1 MRYIRALLALSVL
14 FGVLLPGIGRAQG
27 SGDDTARRL
36 LATRT
41 ELEARLNVLRDMAR
55 TGGGPDWLLA
65 ESTVVR
71 MRLDQGDFRSG
82 DRVLLTVQDPAP
94 MRGPPDP
101 RGAVK
106 SEEQQLSDTFTVG
119 GGQEL
124 LLPVVGRVG
133 LKGVLRSELEPTLV
147 REITRFIRD
156 PVVHAQAL
164 ISVGVTG
171 EVARP
176 GYYAVPGDAVVAML
190 LTAAGGPT
198 KDAQMNKL
206 KLDRAGKT
214 LWEGNEFRRAIAEG
228 RTLEDLRVQAGDQLI
243 VPTNKHSDIYG
254 PLRFVAVLLS
264 IPVTIYTLTHLK

>member
-1 MRYIRALLALSVL
+1 MRYIRALLAVPALLV
-14 FGVLLPGIGRAQG
+14 VLLPDIGRAQG

-36 LATRT
+36 LATRA

-55 TGGGPDWLLA
+55 SSRPDWLVA

-71 MRLDQGDFRSG
+71 MRLDQGDFRAG

-94 MRGPPDP
+94 MRGPADP

-147 REITRFIRD
+147 REIGRFIRD
-156 PVVHAQAL
+156 PVLHAQAL

-198 KDAQMNKL
+198 KDAEMNKL
-206 KLDRAGKT
+206 KVDRAGKT
-214 LWEGNEFRRAIAEG
+214 LWQGNEFRRAIAEG

>member
-1 MRYIRALLALSVL
+1 MRYIRALLAVPALLV
-14 FGVLLPGIGRAQG
+14 VLLPDIGRAQG

-36 LATRT
+36 LATRA

-55 TGGGPDWLLA
+55 SSRPDWLVA

-71 MRLDQGDFRSG
+71 MRLDQGDFRVG

-94 MRGPPDP
+94 LRNAAAD

-147 REITRFIRD
+147 REIARFIRD
-156 PVVHAQAL
+156 PVLHAQAL

-198 KDAQMNKL
+198 KDAEMNKL
-206 KLDRAGKT
+206 KVDRAGKT
-214 LWEGNEFRRAIAEG
+214 LWQGNEFRRAIAEG

>member
-1 MRYIRALLALSVL
+1 MRYIRALLAVPALLV
-14 FGVLLPGIGRAQG
+14 VLLPDIGGAQG

-36 LATRT
+36 LATRA

-55 TGGGPDWLLA
+55 SSRPDWLVA

-71 MRLDQGDFRSG
+71 MRLDQGDFRVG

-94 MRGPPDP
+94 LRNAAAD

-198 KDAQMNKL
+198 KDAEMNKL

>member
-1 MRYIRALLALSVL
+1 MRRTLLIASLTALALV
-14 FGVLLPGIGRAQG
+14 PATGRAQG

-36 LATRT
+36 EATRP
-41 ELEARLNVLRDMAR
+41 ELETRLDRLRDMAR
-55 TGGGPDWLLA
+55 TARPDWLVA

-71 MRLDQGDFRSG
+71 TRLDQGDFRVG
-82 DRVLLTVQDPAP
+82 DRVVLIVEDPAP
-94 MRGPPDP
+94 L
-101 RGAVK
+101 RGAAERAGVK

-119 GGQEL
+119 AGQEL
-124 LLPVVGRVG
+124 LLPVVGTVS
-133 LKGVLRSELEPTLV
+133 LKGALRSELQPIV
-147 REITRFIRD
+147 AREIARFIRD
-156 PVVHAQAL
+156 PVVHARAL
-164 ISVGVTG
+164 LSVGVTG

-198 KDAQMNKL
+198 KDAEMKKL

-243 VPTNKHSDIYG
+243 VPSNKRSDLFSPI
-254 PLRFVAVLLS
+254 RFIAVLLS

>member
-1 MRYIRALLALSVL
+1 MRYIRALLAVPALLV
-14 FGVLLPGIGRAQG
+14 VLLPDIGRAQG

-36 LATRT
+36 LATRA

-55 TGGGPDWLLA
+55 SSRPDWLVA

-71 MRLDQGDFRSG
+71 MRLDQGDFRVG

-94 MRGPPDP
+94 LRNAAAD

-147 REITRFIRD
+147 REVTRFIRD

-198 KDAQMNKL
+198 KDAEMNKL

>member
-1 MRYIRALLALSVL
+1 MRYIRALLAGPVL
-14 FGVLLPGIGRAQG
+14 LGALLPGIGRAQG

-36 LATRT
+36 LATRS
-41 ELEARLNVLRDMAR
+41 ELEARLTVLRDMAR
-55 TGGGPDWLLA
+55 TAGPDWLLA

-71 MRLDQGDFRSG
+71 MRLDQGDFRVG

-94 MRGPPDP
+94 LRGAVD

-119 GGQEL
+119 GSQEL

-198 KDAQMNKL
+198 KDAEMNKL

>member
-1 MRYIRALLALSVL
+1 MHCIRALLAVPALL
-14 FGVLLPGIGRAQG
+14 AVLLPANGRAQA

-36 LATRT
+36 QASRAQ
-41 ELEARLNVLRDMAR
+41 LEARLDALRDMAR
-55 TGGGPDWLLA
+55 SSRPDWLLA
-65 ESTVVR
+65 ESSVVR
-71 MRLDQGDFRSG
+71 MRLDQGDLRVG
-82 DRVLLTVQDPAP
+82 DRVLLNVQDPAP
-94 MRGPPDP
+94 MRGPAD
-101 RGAVK
+101 RGGVK

-119 GGQEL
+119 AGQEL
-124 LLPVVGRVG
+124 LLPVVGRVV
-133 LKGVLRSELEPTLV
+133 LKGVLRSELEPALV

-156 PVVHAQAL
+156 PVVHAWAL

-198 KDAQMNKL
+198 RDAQMNKL

-228 RTLEDLRVQAGDQLI
+228 RTLEDLRVQAGDELI
-243 VPTNKHSDIYG
+243 VPTDKHSDIYA
-254 PLRFVAVLLS
+254 PLRLVAVLLS
-264 IPVTIYTLTHLK
+264 IPITIYTLTHLK